1 MELILTIIAY
11 SLAVLVTSIFLT
23 IPFSSWVARLVGA
36 IDLPGEIKVHT
47 KPTPRLGGLG
57 ILLAFVLALGGLW
70 LAVDVPHNIYSQFV
84 LVLALLISLAIC
96 GYFDDVLNLSPS
108 LRFLVEGIIGI
119 IFVLAVVGTEIDWL
133 ILAIAWFWIVGLINA
148 YNFLDGIDGLAGS
161 IAIVNLSA
169 LAIMLLMS
177 GNEFLAIA
185 AGTMALATCGFLRY
199 NWPPASIFMGDIG
212 SLSLGFVI
220 AALSLILVVNES
232 FSLSSFV
239 AVTLAAS
246 LPLGDL
252 IVTVFRRLLSGN
264 SLFQGDRGHFYD
276 ILIDEV
282 GLSKPATT
290 FLSLFVAL
298 VFCSLSIFVFIFF

>member
-1 MELILTIIAY
+1 MELIFTSIAY
-11 SLAVLVTSIFLT
+11 SLGVLATSIFLT

-47 KPTPRLGGLG
+47 EPTPRLGGLG
-57 ILLAFVLALGGLW
+57 ILLAFILALGGFW
-70 LAVDVPHNIYSQFV
+70 LAVDVPDNIYSQFV

-96 GYFDDVLNLSPS
+96 GYLDDVRNLSAS
-108 LRFLVEGIIGI
+108 LRFLVEGTIGV
-119 IFVLAVVGTEIDWL
+119 IFVLAVVGTEINWL
-133 ILAIAWFWIVGLINA
+133 IPAIAWFWIVGLINA

-161 IAIVNLSA
+161 IATVNLSA

-199 NWPPASIFMGDIG
+199 NLPPASIFMGDIG

-220 AALSLILVVNES
+220 ASLSLILVVNEG
-232 FSLSSFV
+232 FSLNSLF

-252 IVTVFRRLLSGN
+252 IATVFRRLLSGK

-276 ILIDEV
+276 VMVDRF
-282 GLSKPATT
+282 GLSQPQATYYSL
-290 FLSLFVAL
+290 FISLVLASLSLI
-298 VFCSLSIFVFIFF
+298 VFNL